1 MTSSKFLSV
10 KTFIVPFAAAAGLML
25 VASADSSLAGGQRA
39 CNTACQNKVLGK
51 AFEMKNQFE
60 MKAQPSADGQV
71 SNQVSNQVLN
81 IAPTN
86 NG

>member
-39 CNTACQNKVLGK
+39 CNTACQNKILGK
-51 AFEMKNQFE
+51 AFQMN
-60 MKAQPSADGQV
+60 AQPSADGQA
-71 SNQVSNQVLN
+71 LN
-81 IAPTN
+81 IIPIN